1 MLWAMGPGSSEL
13 SYFILR
19 SQSLALYR
27 RYLREIRLLP
37 QPTKGRRVQ
46 NEVLPITG
54 GMAFVSC
61 STLAANPWPY
71 PAQASSTV
79 KSDTILSSTNKFET
93 STLLSTIWATVER
106 GWDSCR
112 PCLLSQSERGG
123 GWREAGESQAKYLF
137 AAHTSQCSAWL
148 RKGMRTRMYA
158 RTHTRAHAQTHT
170 HTHMH
175 TN

>member
-1 MLWAMGPGSSEL
+1 MGPGSSEL

-61 STLAANPWPY
+61 STLAANP
-71 PAQASSTV
+71 
-79 KSDTILSSTNKFET
+79 
-93 STLLSTIWATVER
+93 
-106 GWDSCR
+106 
-112 PCLLSQSERGG
+112 
-123 GWREAGESQAKYLF
+123 
-137 AAHTSQCSAWL
+137 
-148 RKGMRTRMYA
+148 
-158 RTHTRAHAQTHT
+158 
-170 HTHMH
+170 
-175 TN
+175 